1 MTQSKIDRLWRAY
14 TSQSRSIALFR
25 WLGYGL
31 LLLAFL
37 DFTAILIP
45 LDLMNPV
52 WEFRSISALV
62 ERTPVPLI
70 GLVMVFC
77 GEQDYRHP
85 RERWILKGLTWVT
98 VIIAIGLLALIP
110 LCFVNSIR
118 IHQLKIEEVNRF
130 REGNLALVRQLEDKL
145 NQTNSV
151 EDMQLLLN
159 RGFTNRSPMVLD
171 VNQPLTAVKT
181 QIPNLLEP
189 VKSDIDRQA
198 QAALKSAKNEQPGLL
213 KQSIKSALG
222 ALIAAVICIRIWQS
236 TRWVR
241 EKSIL

>member
-1 MTQSKIDRLWRAY
+1 MTQSKVDRLWRAY
-14 TSQSRSIALFR
+14 TRQLHSITLCR

-31 LLLAFL
+31 LLLALL
-37 DFTAILIP
+37 DFIAILIP

-52 WEFRSISALV
+52 WEFRSIGALV
-62 ERTPVPLI
+62 ERTPVLLI
-70 GLVMVFC
+70 GLVMVFW
-77 GEQDYRHP
+77 GEEDYRHP
-85 RERWILKGLTWVT
+85 REKWILKGLTWVT
-98 VIIAIGLLALIP
+98 IIISIGLLVLIP

-130 REGNLALVRQLEDKL
+130 REGNLALVKQLEDKL

-151 EDMQLLLN
+151 EEMQLLLN
-159 RGFTNRSPMVLD
+159 RGFTSRSPIVLD
-171 VNQPLTAVKT
+171 VNQPLTVVKAE
-181 QIPNLLEP
+181 IPTLLEP
-189 VKSDIDRQA
+189 VKSGIDRQA

-236 TRWVR
+236 TLWVR
-241 EKSIL
+241 KTPIL